1 MAMSVSS
8 SLVFRVLLASSLIVP
23 FVTIAAGQTQP
34 PDANPV
40 PQEST
45 TSPVPIIS
53 SQPQTES
60 PITAITTTQPQPS
73 SPIATA
79 QPQPDAA
86 TATPATET
94 PAPATPAF
102 TTLAPNPVPALINPP
117 PAKPVP
123 QPEPKKNDRIF
134 GVIPNYRT
142 VEDQDSEPKHIGAG
156 DKFKLGLEDS
166 FDYYAYPAAGLFAGI
181 NQLQKQTPS
190 FGQGAAG
197 FSRYLG
203 TSFADQTIGNIMSE
217 SVFPTLFRQD
227 PRYFPLAKGGIW
239 KRTVYA
245 ISREVITRNDSGKNG
260 VNISELGGNAAAVA
274 ISNLYYPNE
283 NRNVSDN
290 ANKFAQQIELDA
302 FFNVL
307 KEFYPDIRRKWFGK

>member
-1 MAMSVSS
+1 MSVS

-23 FVTIAAGQTQP
+23 FVTTAAAQTQP

-79 QPQPDAA
+79 QPQPDPA
-86 TATPATET
+86 TA
-94 PAPATPAF
+94 AP
-102 TTLAPNPVPALINPP
+102 APNPLPARINPP

-142 VEDQDSEPKHIGAG
+142 VEDQESEPKRIGAG
-156 DKFKLGLEDS
+156 EKFKLGLEDS